1 MNSSPASHWLVG
13 VARRIITPANPV
25 EPAGLG
31 YYLNRTP
38 ERVRDHLTAT
48 ALIIEDTLGKT
59 VALVALDLMYADENF
74 TRKVRTRVA
83 AETNIS
89 PNAICL
95 NCSHSHNAPTAAFVR
110 GVGELDSE
118 YISRTADA
126 AAEAIIQAWRERK
139 PANLRAGLGDAKGM
153 AFNRT
158 RENGP
163 VDPRV

>member
-1 MNSSPASHWLVG
+1 MNPSSHWLVG
-13 VARRIITPANPV
+13 VARRIITPGNHV
-25 EPAGLG
+25 ELAGLG
-31 YYLNRTP
+31 FYFNLP
-38 ERVRDHLTAT
+38 SERVRDDLAAT
-48 ALIIEDTLGKT
+48 ALVAEDKLGKA
-59 VALVALDLMYADENF
+59 VALVAPDLMYADENF

-126 AAEAIIQAWRERK
+126 AAE
-139 PANLRAGLGDAKGM
+139 
-153 AFNRT
+153 
-158 RENGP
+158 
-163 VDPRV
+163 